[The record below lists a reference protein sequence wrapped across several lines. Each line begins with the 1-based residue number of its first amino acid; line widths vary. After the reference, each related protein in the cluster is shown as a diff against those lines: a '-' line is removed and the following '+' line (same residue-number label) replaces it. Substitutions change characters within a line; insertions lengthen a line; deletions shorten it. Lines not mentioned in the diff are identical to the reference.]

1 MKCPRCKTPDLLPT
15 MIEESLP
22 AMGCDSCHGS
32 LVSLLHYR
40 YWAESQKPSS
50 QPASAV
56 AIPDTPDTANA
67 IRCPK
72 CERIMMK
79 YKLSGNVA
87 NRIDVCATCDE
98 SWLDGGEW
106 ELLEALQL
114 STRMPSVFTDAWQ
127 RRIRREMSQ
136 DTRRAVLVRKIGEDD
151 TRRVEEFKGWLD
163 GSDHRSDVM
172 AFLYRKS

>member
-1 MKCPRCKTPDLLPT
+1 MKCPRCKTFDLSPT

-22 AMGCDSCHGS
+22 AMGCSNCHGS
-32 LVSLLHYR
+32 LVSLLHFR
-40 YWAESQKPSS
+40 YWAETRKPTSP
-50 QPASAV
+50 PASTA
-56 AIPDTPDTANA
+56 AIPDATDTATA

-79 YKLSGNVA
+79 YKLAGNVS
-87 NRIDVCATCDE
+87 NRIDVCNTCDE

-114 STRMPSVFTDAWQ
+114 STRMPSIFTEAWQ
-127 RRIRREMSQ
+127 RRIRREISEE
-136 DTRRAVLVRKIGEDD
+136 TRRGVLVRMIGEDG

-172 AFLYRKS
+172 AYLYRK

>member
-1 MKCPRCKTPDLLPT
+1 

-22 AMGCDSCHGS
+22 AMGCDTCHGS
-32 LVSLLHYR
+32 LVSLLHFR
-40 YWAESQKPSS
+40 YWAENQKPTTP
-50 QPASAV
+50 PASAP
-56 AIPDTPDTANA
+56 AIPDATDTTAA

-79 YKLSGNVA
+79 YKLTGNVA

-114 STRMPSVFTDAWQ
+114 STRMPAVFTDAWQ
-127 RRIRREMSQ
+127 RRIRREITQ
-136 DTRRAVLVRKIGEDD
+136 DTRRAVLVRMVGEDG

-172 AFLYRKS
+172 AYLHRK